1 MTDINKLLEMTDSE
15 VPPLPILR
23 LTPVKEKG
31 GLFDSKLGGTPYF
44 PKDMEYP
51 KGVSGY
57 YYKGKPLRL
66 LVQLNFEQLP
76 HIEDFPKK
84 GILQIFLACEN
95 DGVCGFDFSVHE
107 EPVVQNGFRVVYHE
121 NIITDT
127 SLLISDEDVPYE
139 SFSSDEYDFPLRGEF
154 ILKAGEPSMGLGTA
168 DDFRFQEALVRSF
181 NKISGEKAESY
192 WDIPYEL
199 RAGIRE
205 RSPEGTAF
213 IGGYPVFTQDD
224 PREGADSLSRFD
236 RVLFELL
243 SVQGEEINSWG
254 GHDYDI
260 IWGDVGTGTFLIPA
274 DKLRVC
280 DFSDVMYNF
289 DCG

>member
-1 MTDINKLLEMTDSE
+1 MPDFDEIIRKTDSD

-23 LTPVKEKG
+23 LKPEKGKG

-44 PKDMEYP
+44 PQNMEYP
-51 KGVSGY
+51 RGISGD
-57 YYKGKPLRL
+57 YKGKPLRL

-76 HIEDFPKK
+76 HIEDFPRK

-95 DGVCGFDFSVHE
+95 DAVYGFDFMGPE
-107 EPVVQNGFRVVYHE
+107 DQTTQNGFRVIYHE

-127 SLLISDEDVPYE
+127 SMLISDEDVPYDE
-139 SFSSDEYDFPLRGEF
+139 FSSDEYDFPLHKEF
-154 ILKAGEPSMGLGTA
+154 VLKAEEPSVGYGVPE
-168 DDFRFQEALVRSF
+168 DFRFDEALVRNYNEVSEE
-181 NKISGEKAESY
+181 KIKNY
-192 WDIPYEL
+192 WNIEREL
-199 RAGIRE
+199 RDKLYE
-205 RSPEGTAF
+205 RNTECTAF
-213 IGGYPVFTQDD
+213 IGGYPIFSQND
-224 PREGADSLSRFD
+224 PREGRYRLSDFD

-243 SVQGEEINSWG
+243 SMEGEETNSWG

-274 DKLRVC
+274 DKLRAC
-280 DFSDVMYNF
+280 DFSEVLYNY